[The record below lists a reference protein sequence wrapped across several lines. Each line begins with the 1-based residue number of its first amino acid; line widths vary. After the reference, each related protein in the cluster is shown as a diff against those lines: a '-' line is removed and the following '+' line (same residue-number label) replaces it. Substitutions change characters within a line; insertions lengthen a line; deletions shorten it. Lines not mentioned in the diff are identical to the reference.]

1 MQYLLLLNEFQTH
14 KLQWPKWPG
23 WFSFQR
29 PSHAWTSSPNCYICP
44 NPNLLHGSEIRIYC
58 RNLKSNSEI
67 LASSGL
73 LLDRAAAELSDLFL
87 WSGYALS
94 LYFNPPS
101 SIAFGRGS
109 CTCPYFAV
117 RSFEFYALKRWIC
130 HMLNQLN
137 LVDLIFWMIMVMSVA
152 GMCPIHS
159 LLDSSIGRKRRCSKK
174 PLQH

>member
-73 LLDRAAAELSDLFL
+73 LLDSAAAELSDLFL
-87 WSGYALS
+87 RLGYALS

-109 CTCPYFAV
+109 CTCPYLAV
-117 RSFEFYALKRWIC
+117 RLDFMFWRILHLRLHPWDAFQVMMLQGVRISLRNFNLKYF
-130 HMLNQLN
+130 
-137 LVDLIFWMIMVMSVA
+137 DA
-152 GMCPIHS
+152 
-159 LLDSSIGRKRRCSKK
+159 
-174 PLQH
+174 

>member
-117 RSFEFYALKRWIC
+117 RSLGFYALTHITTA
-130 HMLNQLN
+130 
-137 LVDLIFWMIMVMSVA
+137 FA
-152 GMCPIHS
+152 S
-159 LLDSSIGRKRRCSKK
+159 LWCISSYVSRSRKKFDEFQPEILWCIIEKYFK
-174 PLQH
+174 EKV

>member
-73 LLDRAAAELSDLFL
+73 LLDSAAAELSDLFL

-94 LYFNPPS
+94 LYLIHPVPLHLVVIRVLAHTLQFVPLDFMLWHTLQLRFQPCDAFQVMFQGVGKSLMNFN
-101 SIAFGRGS
+101 
-109 CTCPYFAV
+109 
-117 RSFEFYALKRWIC
+117 LKY
-130 HMLNQLN
+130 LG
-137 LVDLIFWMIMVMSVA
+137 A
-152 GMCPIHS
+152 
-159 LLDSSIGRKRRCSKK
+159 
-174 PLQH
+174 

>member
-87 WSGYALS
+87 WSGYAIS
-94 LYFNPPS
+94 LYLIHPVPLHLVVIHVLAHTWQFVWILCFWRILQLRLHPCDAFQVIFQGVGISLMNFNLK
-101 SIAFGRGS
+101 
-109 CTCPYFAV
+109 YFDA
-117 RSFEFYALKRWIC
+117 
-130 HMLNQLN
+130 
-137 LVDLIFWMIMVMSVA
+137 
-152 GMCPIHS
+152 
-159 LLDSSIGRKRRCSKK
+159 
-174 PLQH
+174 